1 MCEHEAV
8 RFITVNKGA
17 IQKECAVEKAW
28 SELLMVNCGKAVA
41 PLSSFGYFF
50 GYLMER
56 QHTHTKQAE
65 VALYI

>member
-8 RFITVNKGA
+8 HFITVNKGA

-28 SELLMVNCGKAVA
+28 NELLTVNCGKAVA
-41 PLSSFGYFF
+41 PLSSFGY
-50 GYLMER
+50 LMER
-56 QHTHTKQAE
+56 QHTHTIQAE